1 MGKNKLTID
10 FKGFDEYME
19 KLERLG
25 SDTKA
30 LTEKALKASFEK
42 VTPGIGSAID
52 NHKRTGTTKKSLVTD
67 SQVKWQGTVGR
78 VEVGFD
84 IPNGGLASIFL
95 MYGTPRMEPDMN
107 LYNSIYG
114 SKVKKQVRKVQK
126 EIFDEELRRV
136 MQ

>member
-42 VTPGIGSAID
+42 VTPGIGCAID
-52 NHKRTGTTKKSLVTD
+52 NHKRTRTTKKSLVSH